1 DGFSLITLLI
11 SCLGLFGLAAYSAE
25 RRTKEIGIRK
35 VMGAN
40 VSQLA
45 ALLSTEFIVLVLI
58 SMVVAVP
65 LVWLGMT
72 ELLNHFAYRIRLDWW
87 IFALTCVVAV
97 LTALATVSFQAIR
110 AAMANPVKSLR
121 TE

>member
-1 DGFSLITLLI
+1 
-11 SCLGLFGLAAYSAE
+11 
-25 RRTKEIGIRK
+25 
-35 VMGAN
+35 MGAN

-45 ALLSTEFIVLVLI
+45 ALLSKEFIVLVLI

-87 IFALTCVVAV
+87 IFAPHLRGGCSDS
-97 LTALATVSFQAIR
+97 LATVSFQPSGRRWQIR
-110 AAMANPVKSLR
+110 
-121 TE
+121 